1 MPTGEDG
8 LTVVCAGAAR
18 PLMAE
23 YSERTGAVIW
33 QRVMLA
39 SQREIVEK
47 WLREQYPVQA
57 PELKRSLSD
66 QARPYGPLDV
76 IRSTAGQLLSV

>member
-1 MPTGEDG
+1 M
-8 LTVVCAGAAR
+8 VCAGAAR

-39 SQREIVEK
+39 SQRDLGDGPPGTEGGPADLTRGDRAAEERIQAHQLM
-47 WLREQYPVQA
+47 LRVV
-57 PELKRSLSD
+57 LSS
-66 QARPYGPLDV
+66 RGT
-76 IRSTAGQLLSV
+76 R